1 MIDDNQLAFIQR
13 VRNALNRA
21 GQTVAPA
28 GITESRLTDAVG
40 KVLETVEN
48 RSPNQHL
55 ALFDQLVEAA
65 KPINLNVIGL
75 PDTESVA
82 GAIADLVREK
92 TPEWGTE
99 KKIAVWRHPLLDSLN
114 LVRTLA
120 GQDVSVRVLEDD
132 YSMADAGQRS
142 AVRDYLAKAFI
153 GITSAD
159 FCVAESATL
168 VSKTRPGQARSVSLL
183 PSIHVAVITLDQV
196 LESFT
201 ELYALLSHDP
211 SHGAEAIPNT
221 MTFISGPSKT
231 ADIEAVMVHG
241 AHGPREL
248 YLYVITG

>member
-1 MIDDNQLAFIQR
+1 MIDDNQRLFIQR
-13 VRNALNRA
+13 VRNALNRP
-21 GQTVAPA
+21 GQTIAPA
-28 GITESRLTDAVG
+28 GITESRLSDAAR

-48 RSPNQHL
+48 RSPNQRL
-55 ALFDQLVEAA
+55 ALFDQLVEAG

-75 PDTESVA
+75 PHTESVA

-99 KKIAVWRHPLLDSLN
+99 KKIALWRHRLLDSLR
-114 LVRTLA
+114 LAPTLA
-120 GQDVSVRVLEDD
+120 GEDVSVRVVEDD
-132 YSMADAGQRS
+132 YSTADAAQRF
-142 AVRDYLAKAFI
+142 ALRDYLAKAFI

-201 ELYALLSHDP
+201 ELYALLCHDP
-211 SHGAEAIPNT
+211 SHRAEGIPNT

-248 YLYVITG
+248 YLYVVTG